1 MPNEAAHILI
11 TVPKWIENRLEGR
24 KPLCLKNLKLII
36 YDEADEIFLQ
46 ETNHVSIAKLTS
58 HLNEK
63 LKIFP

>member
-36 YDEADEIFLQ
+36 YDEADEIFL
-46 ETNHVSIAKLTS
+46 
-58 HLNEK
+58 
-63 LKIFP
+63 